1 MMKKNL
7 TILFSLVLILG
18 FANFSSALSLPLGG
32 IGVVTDFLDDWTNAS
47 AYTEITV
54 PFDFS
59 GEWYYT
65 AVAFESGNI
74 NYVSDGGGQTFTTSD
89 TSNFGVMDTVNFDSD
104 NLVFSD
110 GDPAIALDMFNPA
123 EPYFKLFQLT
133 ADSKEFSYLG
143 SKVFSEGT
151 YFIGFN
157 DNGPGGGDLDF
168 DDIIV
173 AAQRVSE
180 PATMLFLGV
189 GLIGLA
195 GLGRKKFKKNK

>member
-1 MMKKNL
+1 MKKNL
-7 TILFSLVLILG
+7 TILLSLVLIFG
-18 FANFSSALSLPLGG
+18 FAGTSSALSLPLGG
-32 IGVVTDFLDDWTNAS
+32 IGTVTDFLDDWTNG
-47 AYTEITV
+47 YTEIAV

-74 NYVSDGGGQTFTTSD
+74 NYVSDGVGQTFTTAS
-89 TSNFGVMDTVNFDSD
+89 TGNFGVMDTVNFDSD

-110 GDPAIALDMFNPA
+110 GDPNVALDMFNPA
-123 EPYFKLFQLT
+123 EPFFRLFQLT
-133 ADSKEFSYLG
+133 ADSKEFSYLA
-143 SKVFSEGT
+143 STKPVFSDGT

-157 DNGPGGGDLDF
+157 DNGLEGGGLDF

-173 AAQRVSE
+173 AAQRVAE
-180 PATMLFLGV
+180 PATMLLLGI

-195 GLGRKKFKKNK
+195 GLGRNRFRKK